1 MSDPLTAQEQHKRR
15 QAVRELMP
23 RTPFIGGL
31 GIVFERYE
39 PDDVVIRLPFRTDL
53 TNDGTYFHGGVIAS
67 VMDTAGAAAPWS
79 NHDFDRGTRAATVA
93 MSIQYTDAARNSP
106 LPRSP
111 QPIPT
116 GTSSL
121 TLCKPTGSSSASAP
135 NVHSGRKNRRRNLA
149 MVTRSAQSPW
159 RKAVGRPAG
168 NAVFQWDLEAV
179 QDRSDHSP
187 CAYHRNEFDENHFVA
202 M

>member
-23 RTPFIGGL
+23 RRPFIGGL

-67 VMDTAGAAAPWS
+67 VMDTAGAAAAWS

-93 MSIQYTDAARNSP
+93 MSIQYTGAAKRCD
-106 LPRSP
+106 L
-111 QPIPT
+111 
-116 GTSSL
+116 
-121 TLCKPTGSSSASAP
+121 LCHARTA
-135 NVHSGRKNRRRNLA
+135 RRRKELTFTEITA
-149 MVTRSAQSPW
+149 TDPD
-159 RKAVGRPAG
+159 G
-168 NAVFQWDLEAV
+168 NIVAHAV
-179 QDRSDHSP
+179 QTYRI
-187 CAYHRNEFDENHFVA
+187 V
-202 M
+202 